1 MSYAYGM
8 VAPSAA
14 TMTSPDRLNRLPA
27 AQATLIRLGGQTKS
41 PPPTEGPPPE
51 EAKWAPSN
59 VLIREDPAPHH
70 TDGGGGSDDV
80 KLYVMYGLVAIAV
93 VGIGW
98 YFVSKRGA

>member
-51 EAKWAPSN
+51 AKWDPSKMLAPPPPPPQ
-59 VLIREDPAPHH
+59 D